1 MVQYARCDSPFGP
14 LVIGCELDAV
24 TFIRL
29 SDGTDFR
36 NCPSP
41 LSELA
46 AAQLREYFEGTR
58 KQFDFSINPEGTAFQ
73 RLVWHAL
80 MQIPYGETRSYGQIA
95 AMIGKPKA
103 TRAVGAACNRNP
115 IWLAIPCHRVL
126 GTDKSLTGYAGGLAM
141 KQALLELEMTHK

>member
-1 MVQYARCDSPFGP
+1 MVQYTCCDSPFGP
-14 LVIGCELDAV
+14 LAIGYELDAV
-24 TFIRL
+24 TSIRL
-29 SDGTDFR
+29 SDGTGIQSQ
-36 NCPSP
+36 PSP
-41 LSELA
+41 ISDLA
-46 AAQLREYFEGTR
+46 AAQLSEYFAGTR

-126 GTDKSLTGYAGGLAM
+126 GADRSLTGYAGGIDM
-141 KQALLELEMTHK
+141 KRALLELEQSHK